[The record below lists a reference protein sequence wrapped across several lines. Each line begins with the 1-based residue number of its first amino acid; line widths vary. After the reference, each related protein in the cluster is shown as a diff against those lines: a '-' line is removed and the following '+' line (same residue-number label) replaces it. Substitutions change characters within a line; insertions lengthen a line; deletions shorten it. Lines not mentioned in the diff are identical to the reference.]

1 MPLTEPTISRTLMKW
16 RTRVSA
22 AAWVVVQDTH
32 AAKDIFQSPRINCSY
47 SRLEAGRKQK
57 TPQKAA

>member
-1 MPLTEPTISRTLMKW
+1 MLLAEPTISRTLMKW

-32 AAKDIFQSPRINCSY
+32 AAVLVQRFYITR
-47 SRLEAGRKQK
+47 
-57 TPQKAA
+57 

>member
-32 AAKDIFQSPRINCSY
+32 AAEDIFPKVALKLMGN
-47 SRLEAGRKQK
+47 A
-57 TPQKAA
+57 